1 MACLFHLTA
10 FLGVISMP
18 VWKDPL
24 HSIVALV
31 SGNIV

>member
-1 MACLFHLTA
+1 MVCLFHLTT

-18 VWKDPL
+18 MWKDPL
-24 HSIVALV
+24 HPIVALV